1 MPTPLL
7 TASVTVWCAAPGAT
21 GAAGWLSRDEGLRA
35 ATFRHEED
43 RRRFVTGRALV
54 RAALGERL
62 GVDPADVTVRLG
74 RRDGA
79 SPGRPFVEGAPSF
92 SIAHAGGWVLVAV
105 VGTVTSSR
113 GVAGDATS
121 DGDPDLAAGVDV
133 GVDVESTAP
142 ARDHLRDLLD
152 AVPPEEVPVGGWDA
166 VTFTRSWVRREAVLK
181 AVGTGLLAP
190 RDDLLLSRADRP
202 AAVVRSGGALPAP
215 DRLAVSD
222 VGLQRTPRATGSVVR
237 GGPDDGTSSLAAV
250 ALCAPHHPVA
260 LGTVTL
266 CAGSTLLAR
275 HGAGAT
281 ARLGLP

>member
-1 MPTPLL
+1 M
-7 TASVTVWCAAPGAT
+7 
-21 GAAGWLSRDEGLRA
+21 
-35 ATFRHEED
+35 
-43 RRRFVTGRALV
+43 
-54 RAALGERL
+54 
-62 GVDPADVTVRLG
+62 
-74 RRDGA
+74 
-79 SPGRPFVEGAPSF
+79 
-92 SIAHAGGWVLVAV
+92 
-105 VGTVTSSR
+105 
-113 GVAGDATS
+113 
-121 DGDPDLAAGVDV
+121 
-133 GVDVESTAP
+133 
-142 ARDHLRDLLD
+142 
-152 AVPPEEVPVGGWDA
+152 
-166 VTFTRSWVRREAVLK
+166 TFTRSWVRREAVLK

-202 AAVVRSGGALPAP
+202 AAVVRSGGVLPAA